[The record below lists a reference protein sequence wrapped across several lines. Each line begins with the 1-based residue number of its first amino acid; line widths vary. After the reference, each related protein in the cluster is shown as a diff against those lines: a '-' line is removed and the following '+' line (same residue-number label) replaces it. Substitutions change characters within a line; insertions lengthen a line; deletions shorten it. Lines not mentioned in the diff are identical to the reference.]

1 VLSELG
7 KQNILSLEDKDK
19 DFLLEVKEHRD
30 NVHMWAL
37 EDNEYKSEY
46 YNLATYN
53 RAILLLRTI
62 STQLEKNSYEFE
74 RARSLAC
81 THNIPW

>member
-1 VLSELG
+1 MG
-7 KQNILSLEDKDK
+7 KLILISLEVKVR
-19 DFLLEVKEHRD
+19 DFLLEVKEHRN

-37 EDNEYKSEY
+37 EDNEYKSDY
-46 YNLATYN
+46 YSLATYN
-53 RAILLLRTI
+53 RAILLLRAI